1 MDTSL
6 RFKTG
11 GDYSLQ
17 VLGKDGERV
26 LCRGWRHGA
35 DGNRKGI
42 LAVLLA
48 SENPTPLDFD
58 RLAREYELRDDLDSA
73 WAVRPLELVRE
84 HGRTMLVLED
94 PGGEPLDRTLGTPM
108 EVGSF
113 LRLAIGVVTALGNV
127 HDRGLV
133 HKDLKPANIIVDSST
148 GAVWLTGFGIASR
161 LPSERQAPG
170 PPEVIAGTFAYMA
183 PEQSGRMNRS
193 IDKRSDLYACGV
205 TFYEM
210 LAGVLPFSATDPI
223 EWIHCHIAKQPTPPI
238 ERAKGIPLQLSAIV
252 IKLLAKTAEER
263 YQTAEGVAA
272 DLRRCQA
279 EWVAHG
285 QIEPFPLGMQD
296 ASDRLMIPEA
306 LYGREREIDALL
318 AAFRRVVTAGTTEL
332 VLVSGHSGIG
342 KSSVVNELHKA
353 LVRPR
358 ALFASGKFD
367 QYKRDIPYSTLAQ
380 GFQSLIRPFL
390 GKTEADLAP
399 WRDALRETLGP
410 NGQLIVNLIP
420 ELELV
425 IGPQPP
431 IPDLPPQD
439 GKNRFQMVFRRF
451 FSVFARE
458 EHPLVLFLDDLQW
471 LDAATL
477 ELLEH
482 LVTHPEVRHL
492 LLVGAYRDNEVG
504 PAHPLPR
511 TFEAIRSAGARVE
524 EIVLTPLGVD
534 DIGRLIS
541 DALHCRPERAQPLAQ
556 LAHEKSSGNPF
567 FAIQF
572 IVALAED
579 GLLAFDPG
587 ARTWSWDTDLIR
599 ARGGANNVI
608 DLMAEKLDRLSAI
621 TQKSLKQLACLGNGA
636 EIATLTMVDGSTEEA
651 MHATLWEAV
660 HAGLVIRQGS
670 AYNFVHDRVQQAAYA
685 LISEDLRAEAHVRI
699 GRVLLAT
706 MKADEFA
713 EHIFDIANQFNRGPT
728 LLVDG
733 DEKAEVAAINLR
745 AGRKAKASAAHASA
759 CIYLAAGMALLD
771 ESNWSNRYELTF
783 SLWLEH
789 AECVFL
795 TGDFETSEQHIEEL
809 LRRGASKVDQ
819 AATYHLKVQ
828 LHEVKGEYPQAVD
841 SALACLRLF
850 GIDLPAHPTWGQVE
864 AEYETVGQSLNGRPI
879 ESLIDLPLM
888 TDPDLQA
895 AMRLLSVL
903 DAPAC
908 FTSLHFYCLL
918 SCRMANISIQH
929 GNSGT
934 SAHGYSLL
942 GQTIGP
948 AFHHYREGYRFGK
961 LACDLVDKHG
971 FVAYQARVHH
981 AMGIIA
987 FWTRP
992 IATAIDFNRR
1002 GLRAAIETGDM
1013 TFACYSLHQAV
1024 TNLLLRNDPLDAVW
1038 RESELG
1044 LNFALKT
1051 GYRAV
1056 ADIIVSQQRF
1066 IAALQGRTVAL
1077 STFNDAR
1084 FDEAAFEAQLTSY
1097 PIPTIQWRYWILK
1110 LKARYLSGE
1119 YTEALAAADKAKA
1132 LLWTTTVQL
1141 QLLDYFYYTALTVTA
1156 YYEKASADE
1165 QHAWLELLATHRGKL
1180 CEWTEN
1186 YQATFGGKYAL
1197 VSAEIAR
1204 IEGRDLDAMRLYEQ
1218 AIRSAREHGFVQ
1230 EDGLA
1235 NELAARFYA
1244 ERGFEKI
1251 ALAYL
1256 RDARHRYLRWG
1267 AFGKVRQLEELHPH
1281 LTEETPALGPT
1292 GTTVSSLEHLDL
1304 ATIIKTSQ
1312 AVSGEI
1318 VLEKLI
1324 GTLMR
1329 TAIEHAGA
1337 ERGILIL
1344 PRGAELRMEA
1354 EATTGRDT
1362 VMVRLLGTFA
1372 TPSELPASVLQYV
1385 IRTQESV
1392 ILDDATAQNP
1402 FSADEYIRQRH
1413 ARSLLCLPLVKQT
1426 KLIGVLYLENNL
1438 ASHVFTP
1445 ARIAVLKLLSSQA
1458 AISLEN
1464 ARLYAELINE
1474 NRDRQKAEA
1483 ALRRSEASLT
1493 EAQQISHTGSWR
1505 WKVGTGE
1512 VFWSLEHFCIFAFD
1526 PATTQPSYATFT
1538 ERIHAED
1545 RPAFEKA
1552 IDRAV
1557 RERSRFQHEYRIV
1570 LPDGS
1575 VKHLQ
1580 SVGEPDIPE
1589 SGDPEFVGTVMDI
1602 TERRRAEEALRNAQA
1617 DLARVTRLTTM
1628 GELLGSIAHEINQPL
1643 AAVVANGSSGLRW
1656 LNRDNPDLDEAR
1668 NALSRIVRDGKRAGD
1683 VIHGLRALAKKSGP
1697 QLAKFNINDAFQ
1709 EVLALTRNELQGR
1722 GVVLRTDL
1730 STADRPVFGD
1740 RIQLQQVLLNLI
1752 MNGVDAMSAVTDR
1765 PKVLTITSE
1774 PGEPSGLLVAV
1785 EDTGTG
1791 LDPATV
1797 DRIFDPFFTTKPD
1810 GMGMGLSICRS
1821 IIETHGGRL
1830 SVSPRVPCGTIF
1842 RFTVP
1847 GVPSS

>member
-1 MDTSL
+1 MHTSL
-6 RFKTG
+6 RFKSG
-11 GDYSLQ
+11 GDYDLQ
-17 VLGKDGERV
+17 VLAKDGERV

-35 DGNRKGI
+35 DGNRMGI

-48 SENPTPLDFD
+48 SESPTPLDLD

-84 HGRTMLVLED
+84 HDRTMLVLED
-94 PGGEPLDRTLGTPM
+94 PGGEPLDRTLGAPM
-108 EVGSF
+108 EAGSF
-113 LRLAIGVVTALGNV
+113 LRLAIGIVTALGNV

-133 HKDLKPANIIVDSST
+133 HKDIKPANIIVESST

-161 LPSERQAPG
+161 LPRERQAPG

-193 IDKRSDLYACGV
+193 VDRRSDLYACGV
-205 TFYEM
+205 VFYEM
-210 LAGVLPFSATDPI
+210 LTGVLPFTATDPI
-223 EWIHCHIAKQPTPPI
+223 EWIHCHIARQPTPPI
-238 ERAKGIPLQLSAIV
+238 ERAKGIPVQLSAIV
-252 IKLLAKTAEER
+252 IRLLAKTAEER

-285 QIEPFPLGMQD
+285 QITPFPLGMQD
-296 ASDRLMIPEA
+296 ASDRLLIPEVP
-306 LYGREREIDALL
+306 YGREREIDALL

-332 VLVSGHSGIG
+332 VLVSGYSGIG
-342 KSSVVNELHKA
+342 KSSVVHELHKA
-353 LVRPR
+353 LVQPR

-367 QYKRDIPYSTLAQ
+367 QYKRDIPYSTLAPA
-380 GFQSLIRPFL
+380 FQSLIRPLL

-399 WRDALRETLGP
+399 WREALRETLGP
-410 NGQLIVNLIP
+410 NGRLIVNLIP

-431 IPDLPPQD
+431 IPELPPQD
-439 GKNRFQMVFRRF
+439 GKNQFQMVFRRF
-451 FSVFARE
+451 LSVFARE
-458 EHPLVLFLDDLQW
+458 EHPLALFLDDLQW

-482 LVTHPEVRHL
+482 LVTHPEVQHL

-504 PAHPLPR
+504 PAHPLLR
-511 TFEAIRSAGARVE
+511 TFEAIRGAGARVE

-534 DIGRLIS
+534 DIGRLVT

-556 LAHEKSSGNPF
+556 LAHEKSGGNPF

-572 IVALAED
+572 IVALAEE
-579 GLLAFDPG
+579 GLLAFDPA
-587 ARTWSWDTDLIR
+587 ARAWSWDADRIR
-599 ARGGANNVI
+599 ARTGTDNVM
-608 DLMAEKLDRLSAI
+608 DLMAEKLERLSAI
-621 TQKSLKQLACLGNGA
+621 TQESLKQLACLGDGA
-636 EIATLTMVDGSTEEA
+636 EIATLTMVDGNTDEA
-651 MHATLWEAV
+651 MHAALWEAV
-660 HAGLVIRQGS
+660 RAGLVIRQGRT
-670 AYNFVHDRVQQAAYA
+670 YNFVHDRVQQAAYA
-685 LISEDLRAEAHVRI
+685 LIPKELRAEAHLRI
-699 GRVLLAT
+699 GRILLAS

-713 EHIFDIANQFNRGPT
+713 EHIFDIANQFNRAAA
-728 LLVDG
+728 LLSDE

-771 ESNWSNRYELTF
+771 ESDWNSRYELTF
-783 SLWLEH
+783 GLWLER
-789 AECVFL
+789 AESVFL
-795 TGDFETSEQHIEEL
+795 TGDFDTSEQHIEEL
-809 LRRGASKVDQ
+809 LRRGRSKVDR
-819 AATYHLKVQ
+819 AAAYHLKVQ

-850 GIDLPAHPTWGQVE
+850 GIDLPTHPTWEQVE
-864 AEYETVGQSLNGRPI
+864 AEYEAVGQSLNGRPI

-908 FTSLHFYCLL
+908 FTSLQFYCLL

-948 AFHHYREGYRFGK
+948 AFQRYREGYRFGK
-961 LACDLVDKHG
+961 LACDLVDKHD

-987 FWTRP
+987 FWTQP
-992 IATAIDFNRR
+992 IATAIDFNRT
-1002 GLRAAIETGDM
+1002 GLHAAIETGDM

-1044 LNFALKT
+1044 LDFALNA

-1077 STFNDAR
+1077 SSFNDAR

-1119 YTEALAAADKAKA
+1119 YTDALASADKAKA

-1156 YYEKASADE
+1156 LYQKASADE
-1165 QHAWLELLATHRGKL
+1165 QHAWLELLATHQGKL
-1180 CEWTEN
+1180 REWAEN
-1186 YQATFGGKYAL
+1186 YPPTFGGKYAL

-1204 IEGRDLDAMRLYEQ
+1204 IEGQDLDAMSLYEQ

-1251 ALAYL
+1251 ALVYL

-1267 AFGKVRQLEELHPH
+1267 AAGKVRQLEELHPH
-1281 LTEETPALGPT
+1281 LTDETPAAPDPT
-1292 GTTVSSLEHLDL
+1292 STIVASSEHLDL
-1304 ATIIKTSQ
+1304 ATIIKVSQ

-1318 VLEKLI
+1318 VPEKLI

-1354 EATTGRDT
+1354 EATTSGGT
-1362 VMVRLLGTFA
+1362 VSIYLREGPIADAVLPESIVRHVAG
-1372 TPSELPASVLQYV
+1372 
-1385 IRTQESV
+1385 IRESV
-1392 ILDDATAQNP
+1392 ILDDASAQNP
-1402 FSADEYIRQRH
+1402 FSADKYLGQCRT
-1413 ARSLLCLPLVKQT
+1413 RSILCLPLIKQT
-1426 KLIGVLYLENNL
+1426 TLIGVLYLENNL
-1438 ASHVFTP
+1438 TSHVFTP
-1445 ARIAVLKLLSSQA
+1445 SRVAVLELLASQA

-1464 ARLYAELINE
+1464 TRLYADLEQREAKIRRLVDANIIGISIWDFDGRIIEANEAVLHILGRSRDDIVSGGLRWTDLTPTEWQDADERAVAELRATGSCKPYEKEYLRNDGSHVHVLVGSATLGE
-1474 NRDRQKAEA
+1474 HRDQGVSFI
-1483 ALRRSEASLT
+1483 LDLT
-1493 EAQQISHTGSWR
+1493 ERKQ
-1505 WKVGTGE
+1505 
-1512 VFWSLEHFCIFAFD
+1512 
-1526 PATTQPSYATFT
+1526 
-1538 ERIHAED
+1538 
-1545 RPAFEKA
+1545 
-1552 IDRAV
+1552 
-1557 RERSRFQHEYRIV
+1557 
-1570 LPDGS
+1570 
-1575 VKHLQ
+1575 
-1580 SVGEPDIPE
+1580 
-1589 SGDPEFVGTVMDI
+1589 
-1602 TERRRAEEALRNAQA
+1602 AEENLRESQRRNREAQME
-1617 DLARVTRLTTM
+1617 LAHVNRITTM
-1628 GELLGSIAHEINQPL
+1628 GQLTASIAHEVNQPIA
-1643 AAVVANGSSGLRW
+1643 AAVTSADAGLRW
-1656 LNRDNPDLDEAR
+1656 LAAQPPNLVEAR
-1668 NALSRIVRDGKRAGD
+1668 DAFDRIIKAGSQAGG
-1683 VIHGLRALAKKSGP
+1683 VIGRIRALIRKVPERKA
-1697 QLAKFNINDAFQ
+1697 LLDIN
-1709 EVLALTRNELQGR
+1709 ETILETIALTRSEMRRHRVLLQTELANGLPR
-1722 GVVLRTDL
+1722 IW
-1730 STADRPVFGD
+1730 GD
-1740 RIQLQQVLLNLI
+1740 RVQLQQVILNLI
-1752 MNGVDAMSAVTDR
+1752 MNAVEAMSEVSGGSRELLISTDAEAGC
-1765 PKVLTITSE
+1765 VLVSLRDTG
-1774 PGEPSGLLVAV
+1774 PGLSQVDLERVFHAFYTTKSSGL
-1785 EDTGTG
+1785 
-1791 LDPATV
+1791 
-1797 DRIFDPFFTTKPD
+1797 
-1810 GMGMGLSICRS
+1810 GMGLPICRS
-1821 IIETHGGRL
+1821 IIEAFGGRL
-1830 SVSPRVPCGTIF
+1830 WATANVPQGAIF
-1842 RFTVP
+1842 QFTVP
-1847 GVPSS
+1847 AHPQANTSPAHG